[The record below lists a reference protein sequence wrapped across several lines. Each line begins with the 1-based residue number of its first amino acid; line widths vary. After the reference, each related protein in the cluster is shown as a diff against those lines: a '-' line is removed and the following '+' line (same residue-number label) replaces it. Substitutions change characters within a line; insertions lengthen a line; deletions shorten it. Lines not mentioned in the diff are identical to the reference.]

1 MVNYVMSLQLKLTLQ
16 KIKTIRN
23 LILIS
28 TSIFIVVILLGFI
41 ISSCGIQHI
50 VITIDLKS
58 YDSSF
63 DPDFCD
69 GLVER
74 INLFNDNCEP
84 KVEILDC
91 G

>member
-1 MVNYVMSLQLKLTLQ
+1 MVNYVMSLQLKLILQ

-23 LILIS
+23 LLFTSAGIFGIIL
-28 TSIFIVVILLGFI
+28 FLGFVA
-41 ISSCGIQHI
+41 SSCGVQHI
-50 VITIDLKS
+50 VITTDLKS
-58 YDSSF
+58 YESSL

-69 GLVER
+69 GLAER
-74 INLFNDNCEP
+74 INLFNDDCDP